1 MCVPPITGCTT
12 DFDKTPWRR
21 DSPNRSTESFS
32 DTKKLENGTERHR
45 GGEPAGQRLVRLYRF

>member
-1 MCVPPITGCTT
+1 MRVPPITGCTT

-21 DSPNRSTESFS
+21 DSLKTSTESFS

-45 GGEPAGQRLVRLYRF
+45 GGEAAGQRLVHLYRF